1 METSK
6 ILKRYG
12 QTEQATPRLIDD
24 LVYDYENTDKS
35 NKLQKVTDSST
46 TLGFNDGNKTGNDY
60 AYDVNGNLTK
70 DLNKGI
76 TGITYNFLNLPT
88 EVLWNG
94 SKKINYAYNAVGVK
108 LNKVVTDGTKV
119 NKTEYLDGFQ
129 YKDGVLQFF
138 PTTEGYVNAIKAG
151 TVAYNYV
158 YNLTDHFDS

>member
-1 METSK
+1 MFAGTYDEQLSYDHNGNIKT
-6 ILKRYG
+6 LKRYG

-88 EVLWNG
+88 EVL
-94 SKKINYAYNAVGVK
+94 
-108 LNKVVTDGTKV
+108 
-119 NKTEYLDGFQ
+119 
-129 YKDGVLQFF
+129 
-138 PTTEGYVNAIKAG
+138 
-151 TVAYNYV
+151 
-158 YNLTDHFDS
+158 

>member
-1 METSK
+1 M
-6 ILKRYG
+6 
-12 QTEQATPRLIDD
+12 IDD

-88 EVLWNG
+88 EVL
-94 SKKINYAYNAVGVK
+94 
-108 LNKVVTDGTKV
+108 
-119 NKTEYLDGFQ
+119 
-129 YKDGVLQFF
+129 
-138 PTTEGYVNAIKAG
+138 
-151 TVAYNYV
+151 
-158 YNLTDHFDS
+158 

>member
-70 DLNKGI
+70 DLNKGV
-76 TGITYNFLNLPT
+76 TGITTLL
-88 EVLWNG
+88 
-94 SKKINYAYNAVGVK
+94 
-108 LNKVVTDGTKV
+108 
-119 NKTEYLDGFQ
+119 
-129 YKDGVLQFF
+129 
-138 PTTEGYVNAIKAG
+138 
-151 TVAYNYV
+151 
-158 YNLTDHFDS
+158 